1 MFETPLVE
9 STPINVYKSINAMRS
24 ELQRMVDKWVIDPCQ
39 FNIINVYQSKKA
51 ARLNIIDVGRTD
63 LMDSSQYDHRYSI
76 NNPSE
81 YIVEYMAQL
90 RQHIQKYRA
99 MIKPDEYKTVV
110 DRMISETK
118 ANTQKSLVVKNSSV
132 NSTFNIIKRNAGH
145 GLACG
150 ILLGYNA
157 NNITV
162 QYHWNETVFKRGIDM
177 VASGKDVLF
186 TACAKRKSSAYL
198 ENEYDV
204 DLFEATCV
212 KVGRSPKN
220 FTGYIFKPRFGTV
233 SPVFHED
240 FNRGVSLLKRR
251 TRTAVFNNL

>member
-24 ELQRMVDKWVIDPCQ
+24 ELQRMVGKWVIDPCQ
-39 FNIINVYQSKKA
+39 FDIINVYQSKKV

-63 LMDSSQYDHRYSI
+63 LMDSSKYDHRYSD

-99 MIKPDEYKTVV
+99 MIKPDKYKTVV

-118 ANTQKSLVVKNSSV
+118 ANAQKSLDVKNSSV
-132 NSTFNIIKRNAGH
+132 NSRLDIIKINEDGRR
-145 GLACG
+145 CG
-150 ILLGYNA
+150 ILLGYNT

-162 QYHWNETVFKRGIDM
+162 PYHWNETVFKRGIDM
-177 VASGKDVLF
+177 VSSGKDVLF

-212 KVGRSPKN
+212 KVGRSPKT

>member
-1 MFETPLVE
+1 MF
-9 STPINVYKSINAMRS
+9 
-24 ELQRMVDKWVIDPCQ
+24 D
-39 FNIINVYQSKKA
+39 
-51 ARLNIIDVGRTD
+51 
-63 LMDSSQYDHRYSI
+63 
-76 NNPSE
+76 
-81 YIVEYMAQL
+81 
-90 RQHIQKYRA
+90 
-99 MIKPDEYKTVV
+99 
-110 DRMISETK
+110 
-118 ANTQKSLVVKNSSV
+118 
-132 NSTFNIIKRNAGH
+132 IIKRNAGH

-157 NNITV
+157 NTITV
-162 QYHWNETVFKRGIDM
+162 PYHWNETVFKRGIDM
-177 VASGKDVLF
+177 VSSGKDVLF

-204 DLFEATCV
+204 YLFEATCV
-212 KVGRSPKN
+212 KVGRSPKT